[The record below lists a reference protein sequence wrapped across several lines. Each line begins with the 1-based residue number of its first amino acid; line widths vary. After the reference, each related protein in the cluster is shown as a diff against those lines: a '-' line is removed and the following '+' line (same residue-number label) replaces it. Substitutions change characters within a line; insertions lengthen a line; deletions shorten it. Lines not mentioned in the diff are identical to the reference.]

1 MLEYSGRAICAL
13 ISILISLDGSDEINH
28 ESEGRLAGVAQQAQ
42 NLRAIA
48 DQFDV
53 GTDYDKV
60 GFGEWI
66 IRTGPR
72 A

>member
-1 MLEYSGRAICAL
+1 ML
-13 ISILISLDGSDEINH
+13 SILGGAIGLNINLDFLDGSDEINH